1 MRNFALTFNNGIKV
15 VARRF
20 IYIAICLFC
29 CLFGAYA
36 EPTDSLSVAE
46 TVDSV
51 ALLPRKKIMR
61 DKADLDNAVNFK
73 ATDSMIVI
81 GRKHTY
87 MYGDS
92 KVTYGDLQLTA
103 ANIDLDL
110 ETSNVNAVGAT
121 DSLGVTKGKPNF
133 SQGSESYD
141 SESMSYNFKTERG
154 YITNVVTQQGE
165 GYLTGGQAKRIE
177 NGEFYIKD
185 GRYTTCDDHDHPH
198 FHLQITKGKVKPG
211 SNIVTGPAYMVLAGL
226 PLPIAVPFGYF
237 PFTQKYSSGIIFPT
251 VGDDYRR
258 GFYLTNGGY
267 YFAINDNIDLALT
280 GQIYTKGTW
289 GLNARSAYVKRYKY
303 AGNVS
308 ISYLRTVD
316 GEKGSPDYT
325 KATNF
330 QVIWSH
336 QQDSKFNPNMTFSA
350 SVNFATSG
358 YSRKDVSS
366 YYSNNFTENTKSS
379 TVNLTYRFPGTK
391 WSASASMNITQR
403 SSDEMLNVSFPNLT
417 VTMAQTAPFKRKR
430 PVGAER
436 WYEKIKL
443 SYSGQ
448 FQNSLTAKQDE
459 FFHKSLIKDWK
470 NGMRHS
476 VPISATFQL
485 LKYIN
490 ITPSIQLTDRMYS
503 QKVRRQWDPNAA
515 AEVADTTY
523 GFYNVFD
530 FSASIGLSTKL
541 YGFWQPLGVFG
552 KKIKMIRHV
561 MTPILSFSGAPDFGS
576 PFWGYYGTY
585 DYVDANGETKRQQYS
600 RFPSASFGVPGTG
613 KQGVLNFSLA
623 NNLEMKVKSDNDS
636 TGERKISLIENF
648 TIGQSYNFAADSLN
662 WSNLNTS
669 ILLRLTKGFNL
680 NLSAVWDVYTYKLNQ
695 YGTPYR
701 SNTLRLTAGK
711 GWGRLSSTGTS
722 FSYNFNN
729 DTFRKLFSRRRK
741 SEDQTENADQ
751 AKSAKAK
758 KKSTSAG
765 EFDSDGY
772 LHWAFPWNLSVTYS
786 VNYGYGSFNKEK
798 LEYNGKW
805 TQNLSFSGSINPTP
819 NWNFSFSASY
829 NFDLKKIA
837 YMNCNISRDLH
848 CFTMTASFVPLGPY
862 KSYNFHIAVKSS
874 LLSDLKYDKRS
885 SYNSAIDWY

>member
-1 MRNFALTFNNGIKV
+1 MLTLSQFSL
-15 VARRF
+15 R
-20 IYIAICLFC
+20 
-29 CLFGAYA
+29 A
-36 EPTDSLSVAE
+36 ELTDSVSAPV
-46 TVDSV
+46 TTDSIAPV
-51 ALLPRKKIMR
+51 IKKKIVR
-61 DKADLDNAVNFK
+61 EKADLENQVNF
-73 ATDSMIVI
+73 TSSDSMIVI
-81 GRKHTY
+81 GRNHTF
-87 MYGDS
+87 MYGNS
-92 KVTYGDLQLTA
+92 KVTYGDLALTA
-103 ANIDLDL
+103 ENIDMDL
-110 ETSNVNAVGAT
+110 QTSNVNAIGRT
-121 DSLGVTKGKPNF
+121 DSLGVMTGTPNF

-154 YITNVVTQQGE
+154 YISNVITQQGE
-165 GYLTGGQAKRIE
+165 GFLTGGQAKRIE

-185 GRYTTCDDHDHPH
+185 GRYTTCDDHEHPH

-237 PFTQKYSSGIIFPT
+237 PFTKKYSSGVIFPT

-258 GFYLTNGGY
+258 GFYLNNGGY

-289 GLNARSAYVKRYKY
+289 GVNARSSYVKRYKF
-303 AGNVS
+303 AGNVA
-308 ISYLRTVD
+308 ISYLYTVD
-316 GEKGSPDYT
+316 GEKGSPDYS

-330 QVIWSH
+330 QVIWNH

-379 TVNLTYRFPGTK
+379 TVNVTYRFPNSK

-417 VTMAQTAPFKRKR
+417 VTMTQTAPFKRKR

-485 LKYIN
+485 FKYIN
-490 ITPSIQLTDRMYS
+490 ITPSLQLTDRMYT

-515 AEVADTTY
+515 AEVTDTTY
-523 GFYNVFD
+523 SFYNVFD
-530 FSASIGLSTKL
+530 FIASVGLSTKV
-541 YGFWQPLGVFG
+541 YGFWQPLGIFG
-552 KKIKMIRHV
+552 KKVKMIRHV
-561 MTPILSFSGAPDFGS
+561 LTPTISLSGAPDFGS
-576 PFWGYYGTY
+576 AFWGYYGSY
-585 DYVDANGETKRQQYS
+585 DYTDEHGETKRKQYS
-600 RFPSASFGVPGTG
+600 YFPNTAFGVPGTG
-613 KQGVLNFSLA
+613 RQGVLNISLA
-623 NNLEMKVKSDNDS
+623 NNLEMKVKTDNDS

-701 SNTLRLTAGK
+701 SNTLRLTSGK

-729 DTFRKLFSRRRK
+729 DTFKKLFGRRK
-741 SEDQTENADQ
+741 KNEEQTADNPDD
-751 AKSAKAK
+751 KSKEKNKSK
-758 KKSTSAG
+758 KKGSSAG
-765 EFDSDGY
+765 EFDPDGY
-772 LHWAFPWNLSVTYS
+772 LHWSFPWNLSVSYS
-786 VNYGYGSFNKEK
+786 VNYGYGTFNKK
-798 LEYNGKW
+798 KMEYNGKW

-885 SYNSAIDWY
+885 PYSNGIDWY

>member
-1 MRNFALTFNNGIKV
+1 
-15 VARRF
+15 
-20 IYIAICLFC
+20 
-29 CLFGAYA
+29 
-36 EPTDSLSVAE
+36 
-46 TVDSV
+46 
-51 ALLPRKKIMR
+51 
-61 DKADLDNAVNFK
+61 
-73 ATDSMIVI
+73 MIVI
-81 GRKHTY
+81 GRNRTY

-92 KVTYGDLQLTA
+92 KVTYGDLTLTA
-103 ANIDLDL
+103 ENIDLDL
-110 ETSNVNAVGAT
+110 QTSNVNAIGVT
-121 DSLGVTKGKPNF
+121 DSLGNVKGSPNF
-133 SQGSESYD
+133 SQGGESYD
-141 SESMSYNFKTERG
+141 SEIMSYNFKTERG
-154 YITNVVTQQGE
+154 YITNVITQQGE
-165 GYLTGGQAKRIE
+165 GYLTGGQAKRID

-185 GRYTTCDDHDHPH
+185 GKYTTCDDHEHPH

-237 PFTQKYSSGIIFPT
+237 PFTKKYSSGIIFPT

-258 GFYLTNGGY
+258 GFYLDNGGY
-267 YFAINDNIDLALT
+267 YFAINDNVDLALT
-280 GQIYTKGTW
+280 GQLYTKGTW
-289 GLNARSAYVKRYKY
+289 GVNARSSYVKRYKF
-303 AGNVS
+303 AGNVA

-358 YSRKDVSS
+358 YSRKDVNS

-379 TVNLTYRFPGTK
+379 TVNVSYRFPGTK
-391 WSASASMNITQR
+391 WSASASLNITQR

-417 VTMAQTAPFKRKR
+417 LTMTQTAPFKRKR

-448 FQNSLTAKQDE
+448 LQNSLMAKQDE

-490 ITPSIQLTDRMYS
+490 ITPSISLTDRMYS

-515 AEVADTTY
+515 AEVCDTTY
-523 GFYNVFD
+523 NFYNVFD
-530 FSASIGLSTKL
+530 FSASLSFSTKV
-541 YGFWQPLGVFG
+541 YGFWQPLGIFG

-561 MTPILSFSGAPDFGS
+561 LTPTVSMSGSPDFGS
-576 PFWGYYGTY
+576 PFWGYYGEY
-585 DYVDANGETKRQQYS
+585 SYVDKNGETKKNQYS
-600 RFPSASFGVPGTG
+600 YFPGAAFGTPGRG
-613 KQGVLNFSLA
+613 KQGVLSFNLA
-623 NNLEMKVKSDNDS
+623 NNLEMKVKTDNDS
-636 TGERKISLIENF
+636 TGEKKISLIENLSL
-648 TIGQSYNFAADSLN
+648 GQSYNFAADSLN

-701 SNTLRLTAGK
+701 SNTLRLTHGK

-729 DTFRKLFSRRRK
+729 DTFKKLFARFRK
-741 SEDQTENADQ
+741 SEEKTDDSGDEDTSGS
-751 AKSAKAK
+751 KSKVKK
-758 KKSTSAG
+758 KKSAGGAG
-765 EFDSDGY
+765 EFDADGY
-772 LHWAFPWNLSVTYS
+772 LHWAFPWNLSISYS
-786 VNYGYGSFNKEK
+786 VNYGYGTFNKK
-798 LEYNGKW
+798 KMEYNGKW
-805 TQNLSFSGSINPTP
+805 TQNLSFSGNINPTP

-885 SYNSAIDWY
+885 STADMMQWY